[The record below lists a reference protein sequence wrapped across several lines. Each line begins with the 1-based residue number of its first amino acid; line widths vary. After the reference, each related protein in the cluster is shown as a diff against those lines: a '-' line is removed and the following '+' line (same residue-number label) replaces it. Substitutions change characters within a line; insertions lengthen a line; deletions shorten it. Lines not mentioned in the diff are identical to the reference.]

1 MAIKSGF
8 DFEVVLMNPQNEIKG
23 FSNIGFYEFCI
34 TVVNTNTFTNWA
46 DENNVSAWIN
56 KDELK
61 INQKLVEKFL
71 KYKGYNIIKKGKV

>member
-1 MAIKSGF
+1 MLIKSGF

-34 TVVNTNTFTNWA
+34 TVVNTNSFTKWSE
-46 DENNVSAWIN
+46 DNNISAWIN
-56 KDELK
+56 KEELK

-71 KYKGYNIIKKGKV
+71 KEKGYNIIKKGKI